1 MLLTTQLSKVMN
13 ELEDQKSTQQELQT
27 VLSNRSS
34 DTTKFALW
42 TATSYDAYNKP
53 KGILHGNGLLTR
65 NVYNPHNNN
74 LTSIEIGRGGDLIS
88 SSC

>member
-1 MLLTTQLSKVMN
+1 MLNDCYWSIA
-13 ELEDQKSTQQELQT
+13 SW
-27 VLSNRSS
+27 S
-34 DTTKFALW
+34 DTTKVALW

-74 LTSIEIGRGGDLIS
+74 LTSIEIGRGGDLINNMS
-88 SSC
+88 YSYDNHNNITSIANSITLL